1 MADATYNLIR
11 PLGQY
16 GAQTPRHF
24 TITKIVDT
32 ADSNIGAGESA
43 DFCNTPATAVVTSV
57 TAVELT
63 AEGGTLTVD
72 IGDEADPDGYLDG
85 GNANVTAPAVIAK
98 AGTEAYAGG
107 KYYATATPLRIVCV
121 NAADAAKI
129 AITVEGY
136 TLDV

>member
-11 PLGQY
+11 QLGQY
-16 GAQTPRHF
+16 GAMTPRVF
-24 TITKIVDT
+24 TITKIVD
-32 ADSNIGAGESA
+32 AAENNIGAGESA
-43 DFCNTPATAVVTSV
+43 DFCNTPAKCVVTRV

-85 GNANVTAPAVIAK
+85 GNANVTAPALIAK

-107 KYYATATPLRIVCV
+107 KYYASETPLRIVCV

-136 TLDV
+136 TLDT